1 MLFRRALASPRHAC
15 VFISTDSHVV
25 DGVLSSL
32 PTLLFDL
39 DGTLVNTLPDLASAL
54 NHTVAAHASTPLTH
68 DDVRPMIGDG
78 VPVLVE
84 RALRRVVLQEAGIVP
99 GDAADAADA
108 ADADAADLDAAA
120 ARVAGLLDAS
130 VADFHAYY
138 NAHCAVDSVL
148 YDGVEATLAALQ
160 EEGWP
165 LGVCTNKP
173 VVPAQAILDG
183 LGIAGYFGA
192 AVVGGDSLPVRKPHA
207 GPLLHAVACAGGD
220 LDAPVGVGAVM
231 VGDGGNDV
239 KGARAA
245 GFPVVAVTYGYT
257 SLEELEA
264 MRPDA
269 MVGGFGELRAVLE
282 RWRVDGRDANRS
294 M

>member
-1 MLFRRALASPRHAC
+1 MLLRRALVRRLASPQHAC
-15 VFISTDSHVV
+15 VLLSTDSHVV

-54 NHTVAAHASTPLTH
+54 NHIVAAHASTPLTH

-84 RALRRVVLQEAGIVP
+84 RALRRVVLQEREGIVP

-108 ADADAADLDAAA
+108 DAADL
-120 ARVAGLLDAS
+120 VAGLLDAS

-160 EEGWP
+160 KEGWP

-173 VVPAQAILDG
+173 VVPAQAILDE

-231 VGDGGNDV
+231 VGDGSNDV

-245 GFPVVAVTYGYT
+245 GFPVVAVSYGYT
-257 SLEELEA
+257 SSEELEA